1 MPATIENVSEDT
13 ARLSYGTW
21 RRQKGWK
28 PLHVVDAEGCWFTDS
43 KGKRYLD
50 LSSQLM
56 CSNLGHK
63 NKAVIDSIAEQAKKL
78 AFVAPGFA
86 TDVRAELSRLL
97 LEVLPAG
104 LTKFF
109 YTTSGTEANE
119 AAIKI
124 ARAYTGKYKIISRYT
139 SYHGSTAASIAC
151 TGDLR
156 RWSVEPAGKVDG
168 VIFAPDADC
177 RRCPLGK
184 KHPECS
190 TACADYLQYM
200 IEHESNVA
208 AVIVEPIVGT
218 NGVIVPPK
226 EYMPRLA
233 EICKKNGV
241 LLIADEVMT
250 GWGRTGAWFAV
261 DNWGVKPDILC
272 TAKGITGAMM
282 PLGLTATT
290 QAIADFFD
298 DNLFAHGHTYEAHP
312 ITLAP
317 AVAAIAEYRRL
328 DLINRA
334 KKVGEQLGSRLKDLA
349 AKHPSVGDVRG
360 MGLFWAVE
368 LVKEKGTTT
377 PFNTA
382 RDKFEGKKLTVDS
395 VTADL
400 MARGV
405 YCVGWI
411 SHLVIAPPLIINDQ
425 EIDHAIKAL
434 DEALKIADAAMTAK

>member
-1 MPATIENVSEDT
+1 MAATIENVSEDT

-28 PLHVVDAEGCWFTDS
+28 PLHVVDAEGCWFTDA

-86 TDVRAELSRLL
+86 TDVRAQLSRLL

-184 KHPECS
+184 KHPECNV
-190 TACADYLQYM
+190 ACADYLQYM
-200 IEHESNVA
+200 VEHESNVA

-226 EYMPRLA
+226 DYLPRLA
-233 EICKKNGV
+233 EICKRNGV

-250 GWGRTGAWFAV
+250 GWG
-261 DNWGVKPDILC
+261 
-272 TAKGITGAMM
+272 
-282 PLGLTATT
+282 
-290 QAIADFFD
+290 
-298 DNLFAHGHTYEAHP
+298 
-312 ITLAP
+312 
-317 AVAAIAEYRRL
+317 
-328 DLINRA
+328 
-334 KKVGEQLGSRLKDLA
+334 
-349 AKHPSVGDVRG
+349 
-360 MGLFWAVE
+360 
-368 LVKEKGTTT
+368 
-377 PFNTA
+377 
-382 RDKFEGKKLTVDS
+382 
-395 VTADL
+395 
-400 MARGV
+400 
-405 YCVGWI
+405 
-411 SHLVIAPPLIINDQ
+411 
-425 EIDHAIKAL
+425 
-434 DEALKIADAAMTAK
+434 